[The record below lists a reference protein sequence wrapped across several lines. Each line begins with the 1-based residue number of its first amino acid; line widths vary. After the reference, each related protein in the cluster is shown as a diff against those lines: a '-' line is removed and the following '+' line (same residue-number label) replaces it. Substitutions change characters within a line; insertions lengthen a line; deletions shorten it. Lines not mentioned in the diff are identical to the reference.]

1 MPSSGS
7 PGAQGGGPDEP
18 RGQGEHGGEVERRG
32 EVEGKGEVEGR
43 DSAGFLEHALS
54 ALHRVEDAFLA
65 GLLLAMIVL
74 APTQIVLRNFFDTAI
89 SWGDPALR
97 ALVLWIGLLGALAAT
112 RGNRHI
118 TIDVLSHVLP
128 ERLQAGVR
136 TLTNAFAL
144 GVCGLV
150 AYHGWRF
157 VRDEHEF
164 QSVAFAGV
172 PSWAIE
178 SVIPFAFAAIALR
191 YLGHA
196 AADLRTLVRG
206 ENAAEAAGPE
216 GPR

>member
-7 PGAQGGGPDEP
+7 PGAQGGGPDER
-18 RGQGEHGGEVERRG
+18 RGQGEHRG
-32 EVEGKGEVEGR
+32 EAEGSGEVEGR
-43 DSAGFLEHALS
+43 DSAGFLEHALN
-54 ALHRVEDAFLA
+54 ALHRVEDVFLA
-65 GLLLAMIVL
+65 GLLLTMIVL

-97 ALVLWIGLLGALAAT
+97 ALVLWIGLFGALAAT

-128 ERLQAGVR
+128 ERWQAGVR

-164 QSVAFAGV
+164 GSVAFAGV

-178 SVIPFAFAAIALR
+178 SVIPVAFGLMALR
-191 YLGHA
+191 FALLTFSSLRELARGGA
-196 AADLRTLVRG
+196 ASA
-206 ENAAEAAGPE
+206 P
-216 GPR
+216 